1 MIKRTLFCLIF
12 LVIGCSSKPTPE
24 TQYFVLNPDTQATS
38 TAITK
43 SLENDSKN
51 IVVIKSIKLAE
62 FLDQPGI
69 VLQTDAHQ
77 IEVAHYH
84 RWGEPLTRGLH
95 RYVLETLTTQLPQH
109 SLLSSNEFSSDLIHQ
124 KLDITVNQFHGT
136 TDGSALLSGHWM
148 LQQSD
153 SKTSIVHE
161 PFSYQASL
169 TDSGYPELVNQLANL
184 LEDLCDDIAS
194 SIKASVEE

>member
-1 MIKRTLFCLIF
+1 MIRKIIYCLIF
-12 LVIGCSSKPTPE
+12 VVIGCSSKPIPE
-24 TQYFVLNPDTQATS
+24 TQYFVLNPNTQATS
-38 TAITK
+38 TAISK
-43 SLENDSKN
+43 NLENDSKN
-51 IVVIKSIKLAE
+51 VVVIKSIKLAE

-77 IEVAHYH
+77 IEIAHYH
-84 RWGEPLTRGLH
+84 RWGEPLARGLH

-124 KLDITVNQFHGT
+124 KLDITVNQFNGT
-136 TDGSALLSGHWM
+136 TDGSVLLSGHWM

-169 TDSGYPELVNQLANL
+169 ASSGYPELVNQLAL
-184 LEDLCDDIAS
+184 LLGQLCNDIAD
-194 SIKASVEE
+194 SIKARAKK

>member
-1 MIKRTLFCLIF
+1 MIKKIIYCLIF
-12 LVIGCSSKPTPE
+12 VVIGCSSKPIPE
-24 TQYFVLNPDTQATS
+24 TQYFVLNPNTQATS
-38 TAITK
+38 TAISKT
-43 SLENDSKN
+43 LENDSKN
-51 IVVIKSIKLAE
+51 VVVIKSIKLAE

-77 IEVAHYH
+77 IEIAHYH

-124 KLDITVNQFHGT
+124 KLDITVNQFNGT

-161 PFSYQASL
+161 PFSYQATLAS
-169 TDSGYPELVNQLANL
+169 SGYPELVNQLAL
-184 LEDLCDDIAS
+184 LLGQLCNDIAN
-194 SIKASVEE
+194 SIKAHAKK